1 MLLSSSIGRGSR
13 YTHYPVTYGNWEVEV
28 GDSGGGD
35 AYFETDDRPPNVIP
49 PGICAV
55 QRVC

>member
-1 MLLSSSIGRGSR
+1 MAIGKWRWGTR
-13 YTHYPVTYGNWEVEV
+13 
-28 GDSGGGD
+28 GGGD